1 MNRWLGATLLGAALI
16 APPATAGVMDKLKSA
31 LPGGYAV
38 SGKEGTFT
46 KQMAARKIDLTASQ
60 NEASLGFA
68 DGQGAFQNARLPMP
82 KTEAA
87 LAALAAPAQQA
98 WPYAKPQNV
107 RFIVTAVASYA
118 PEALADG
125 TIVVP
130 LGLLRQADTDEE
142 VIFLLAHEYSHLA
155 LGHFAKNEQL
165 RNQRRM
171 LRMITDL
178 YLASVE
184 VSEIRAQKMGDEVTY
199 TIEDKARVENASNRA
214 ALTRQRLQWMLDYGV
229 TPLWGRRQE
238 DEADALGFD
247 LAVATQRNAEMGSDT
262 AFNRFVADAAA
273 QASFASQLQ
282 TQLQDALQVSLA
294 TTGQQAMDTGDFSK
308 LTQAMTQ
315 NLQTGLRDRGL
326 RSLEKH
332 LSPKHRPPAARS
344 AGLAKYAE
352 LAYPDRTPPL
362 KADKTWLTE
371 VRKTKEY
378 QDADKALTAL
388 LAAQEARAK
397 GDSKEAAAKIAA
409 ALATPFGAQPVFAN
423 EAGAI
428 FTELKDVKQAD
439 LWYGR
444 ADANLNQ
451 SLDGFHSHIDLLVGA
466 KLYPKALQVITL
478 AKGRIGGDRDFLP
491 QLVRISFKTRQT
503 EQGIKYLERCLADA
517 DTELQQNCTMAAVRP
532 EDAEWQKLPESSR
545 LRIEMASRSVAAKP
559 KTSGLGDLLKSLDVN
574 LDKEKD

>member
-1 MNRWLGATLLGAALI
+1 MNRWLGATLLGAALLA
-16 APPATAGVMDKLKSA
+16 APAKAGVMDRLKGA

-38 SGKEGTFT
+38 SGKDGTFT

-60 NEASLGFA
+60 AEASLGFA

-87 LAALAAPAQQA
+87 LATLAAPAQTA

-142 VIFLLAHEYSHLA
+142 VVFLLGHEYGHLA

-165 RNQRRM
+165 RKQRRM
-171 LRMITDL
+171 LRMIADL

-184 VSEIRAQKMGDEVTY
+184 VSEIRAQKVGDQVTFA
-199 TIEDKARVENASNRA
+199 IEDEARIQKAADRA

-238 DEADALGFD
+238 DEADAIGFD
-247 LAVATQRNAEMGSDT
+247 LAVATKRNAELGSDT

-273 QASFASQLQ
+273 QASIASQLQ

-294 TTGQQAMDTGDFSK
+294 TTGQQAMDTGDYGKF
-308 LTQAMTQ
+308 TQAMTQ
-315 NLQTGLRDRGL
+315 NLQTGLRDRAL

-332 LSPKHRPPAARS
+332 LSPKHRPPADRT
-344 AGLAKYAE
+344 AGLVKYAS

-362 KADKTWLTE
+362 KIDKTWLTE

-397 GDSKEAAAKIAA
+397 GDDKEAAAKISV
-409 ALATPFGAQPVFAN
+409 ALGTSFGGQPVFAN

-428 FTELKDVKQAD
+428 FTDLGDVKQAD
-439 LWYGR
+439 LWYSR

-451 SLDGFHSHIDLLVGA
+451 SLDGFHSHIDMLVGA
-466 KLYPKALQVITL
+466 KLYPKALQVIAL
-478 AKGRIGGDRDFLP
+478 AKGRIGSDRDFLP
-491 QLVRISFKTRQT
+491 ELVRISFKTRKT
-503 EQGIKYLERCLADA
+503 DQGIKYLEQCMADA
-517 DTELQQNCTMAAVRP
+517 DTELQQNCMMAAVRP

-545 LRIEMASRSVAAKP
+545 LRIEMASRSATTKS
-559 KTSGLGDLLKSLDVN
+559 KTTGLGELLKSLDLN
-574 LDKEKD
+574 QEKD